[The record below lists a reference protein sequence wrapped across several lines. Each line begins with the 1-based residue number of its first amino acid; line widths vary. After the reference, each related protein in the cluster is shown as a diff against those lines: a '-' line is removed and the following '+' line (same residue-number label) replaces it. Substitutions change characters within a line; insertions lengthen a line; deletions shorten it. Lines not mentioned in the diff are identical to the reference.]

1 MAAAISHKD
10 QSTVWWVFLLEG
22 IASLIFG
29 GLLVVHP
36 AATLVA
42 LVIFLGFYWL
52 FVGVLELVRV
62 FVDRSVPWYWSLLIG
77 VLGIVA
83 GIIVLNHPIFAAV
96 VLPTAIV
103 IWLGVLGLV
112 IGVFA
117 IIGGFT
123 GGGIGSFIFGV
134 INFVIGLILLG
145 SPMVA
150 ALAVPLV
157 FGILLLIQGVVLIV
171 WAFRVKG

>member
-1 MAAAISHKD
+1 M
-10 QSTVWWVFLLEG
+10 
-22 IASLIFG
+22 
-29 GLLVVHP
+29 
-36 AATLVA
+36 VA
-42 LVIFLGFYWL
+42 LAIFLGLYWL

-83 GIIVLNHPIFAAV
+83 GIIVLNHPLFAAI

-103 IWLGVLGLV
+103 IWLGVLGVV
-112 IGVFA
+112 IGVLA
-117 IIGGFT
+117 MIGAFT
-123 GGGIGSFIFGV
+123 GGGVGSFIFGLV
-134 INFVIGLILLG
+134 NFIIGLILLG

-157 FGILLLIQGVVLIV
+157 FGILLLIQGVILII
-171 WAFRVKG
+171 WAFRIRS